1 MSDDSADTASDTTS
15 ASAPSSNSHKNPRHI
30 ALKRTIKYLA
40 TCNNPR
46 AVRECLR
53 AAPDSVVKCICNAAY
68 NVERGDV
75 VLTPKQK
82 ALFGK
87 HRKLIAKLTSHTG
100 SIQAKRKVLQSQKGG
115 FIIPA
120 LIGAAISA
128 LGNLLFP
135 NLLGGGH

>member
-1 MSDDSADTASDTTS
+1 MSDDNSDISDDAT
-15 ASAPSSNSHKNPRHI
+15 ASAPSTSSYKNHRH
-30 ALKRTIKYLA
+30 ATVKRTVKYLA
-40 TCNNPR
+40 TCTNPR

-87 HRKLIAKLTSHTG
+87 HRKIIAKLTSHTG
-100 SIQAKRKVLQSQKGG
+100 SLQAKRKVLQSQKGG

-135 NLLGGGH
+135 NLLPH